1 MTATQ
6 CSCTSVSILFLM
18 LVCFISKLLEAKRK
32 LPHEENCRA
41 RKIPRLAKDVA
52 VTNEQSDSLSFFQK
66 VTKFVGSFWPSS
78 FKENNPLDNNTTTG
92 ERKNGPNSHSSINK
106 SRISSAVRSATRSSP
121 RRRRQR
127 HRTTNNDS
135 RMLQQLHVTSPLR
148 RSPRVVTLHSP
159 KK

>member
-106 SRISSAVRSATRSSP
+106 SRISSAVR
-121 RRRRQR
+121 
-127 HRTTNNDS
+127 
-135 RMLQQLHVTSPLR
+135 
-148 RSPRVVTLHSP
+148 
-159 KK
+159 